1 MIIIIY
7 FGMHLLQVLS
17 PNSESVG
24 PLFEQYSRLLV
35 ILENNIEDD
44 SLHTNLSLLVLIA
57 EKVLIDTCHYTV
69 SHCTGKFET
78 VNHDIASL
86 STDGQ

>member
-1 MIIIIY
+1 
-7 FGMHLLQVLS
+7 MHLLQVLS
-17 PNSESVG
+17 PNFNESVC
-24 PLFEQYSRLLV
+24 PLFEQYSRLSV
-35 ILENNIEDD
+35 TLENHIEND

-69 SHCTGKFET
+69 SHYTGKFET
-78 VNHDIASL
+78 VNHVYFASL

>member
-1 MIIIIY
+1 
-7 FGMHLLQVLS
+7 MHLLQVLS
-17 PNSESVG
+17 PNFTELVC
-24 PLFEQYSRLLV
+24 PLFEQYSRLSV
-35 ILENNIEDD
+35 TLENHIEND

-69 SHCTGKFET
+69 SDCTGRFET
-78 VNHDIASL
+78 VNHVYFVSL